1 MTYPNHFI
9 RVLKKKLKNFMSKE
23 IEQEKKEIIKDKIT
37 TAVSKVKFISEIKSG
52 LGAEIKKNPK
62 KIKIIE
68 KTRGQKLLEWFKKIF
83 TKF

>member
-1 MTYPNHFI
+1 
-9 RVLKKKLKNFMSKE
+9 MSKE

-52 LGAEIKKNPK
+52 VGAEIKKNPK

-68 KTRGQKLLEWFKKIF
+68 KTKGQKLLEWFKKIF

>member
-1 MTYPNHFI
+1 
-9 RVLKKKLKNFMSKE
+9 MSKE

-62 KIKIIE
+62 KIKIIQN
-68 KTRGQKLLEWFKKIF
+68 TRGQKLLQWFKKIF

>member
-1 MTYPNHFI
+1 
-9 RVLKKKLKNFMSKE
+9 MSKE

-68 KTRGQKLLEWFKKIF
+68 KTKGQKLLEWFKKIF